1 MTHEEA
7 RQLVII
13 AVALLAYHIVLG
25 PIVMAIV
32 RDWLRGR
39 RERNAPPSGKRGKKE
54 E

>member
-13 AVALLAYHIVLG
+13 GVALLAYHIVLG

-32 RDWLRGR
+32 RDWLKGR
-39 RERNAPPSGKRGKKE
+39 REKNLPPPGRHGKKE